1 MPTTTSPALERAFA
15 TSPREPSQ
23 APRFTVLAVS
33 EHGTIDHDFVD
44 LDCALKKM
52 RELLVLGISYVTIT
66 RSKATS

>member
-1 MPTTTSPALERAFA
+1 M
-15 TSPREPSQ
+15 
-23 APRFTVLAVS
+23 LAVS
-33 EHGTIDHDFVD
+33 EHGTIYHDFVD